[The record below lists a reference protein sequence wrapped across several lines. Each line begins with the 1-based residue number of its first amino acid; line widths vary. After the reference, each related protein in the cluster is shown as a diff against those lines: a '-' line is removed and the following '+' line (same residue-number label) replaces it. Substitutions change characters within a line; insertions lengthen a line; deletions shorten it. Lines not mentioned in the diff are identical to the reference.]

1 MKKYLSTF
9 VSGFG
14 AGVLS
19 TVPLMKNFSCCLII
33 PVASYFSLR
42 LYQRA
47 ENNYERIEASTALK
61 YGILTGIFAA
71 FFSTS
76 FDLLI
81 TYIFHT
87 NDFVY
92 GIPAVE
98 KMFIEYSKI
107 PEFRQAI
114 SMLNQMSNNIREFGF
129 SSGYA
134 LFILLNNLLVYPL
147 FGIAG
152 GLLGMHFI
160 NRRQENF
167 KL

>member
-19 TVPLMKNFSCCLII
+19 VVPLMKNFSCCLVI
-33 PVASYFSLR
+33 PAASYFSLR

-47 ENNYERIEASTALK
+47 ENNFEKIEASKALT
-61 YGILTGIFAA
+61 YGALTGMFAA
-71 FFSTS
+71 FFGTS

-81 TYIFHT
+81 TFIFHT

-92 GIPAVE
+92 GIPSVE
-98 KMFIEYSKI
+98 KILTEYAKI
-107 PEFRQAI
+107 PEFRQAM
-114 SMLNQMSNNIREFGF
+114 SLLKQMSQNIQQFGF

-134 LFILLNNLLVYPL
+134 LFIFLNNLLVYPL
-147 FGIAG
+147 FGIVG

-160 NRRQENF
+160 NRREENLR
-167 KL
+167 K